1 MLQLLLG
8 ISGTGKSARMMEMLR
23 QRAEEGQYSILIVPE
38 QFTSST
44 ENALYHLLGDRL
56 SGYVSSYSFTSLA
69 EKLLGLYGG
78 VAVRTMTPA
87 GRAVL
92 VRRAMEQL
100 GENVVYYRRH
110 RRSAAFCQLCAETI
124 DELKSAGLTP
134 EKLEQLA
141 PGAGAG
147 RDKLDELARIFSAYE
162 ALLAGSAMD
171 PGDRLLAAAQ
181 RMQPEFFQEKAVFV
195 DEFDTFNAP
204 KKRLLERILTAA
216 PQVTVALCCDGLR
229 DSDGGLGLFSG
240 AKAVAGGLLRLAR
253 QNGVACAA
261 PMVLQKDLRHRELAP
276 LNQLLAGGFDREP
289 EQVMPLPGLTLWE
302 APSLSQEAKGVAAA
316 IRRLARQGVPYGK
329 MAVIC
334 RQSDAYLPALRY
346 EFGLAGIPL
355 FCDEPTT
362 AEHTAPAQA
371 VRAAAG
377 LLRTGLGTAGLMSL
391 VKTGLCALPE
401 DQQCAL
407 ENYAYTW
414 QLKAADWRTP
424 FTRSPAGF
432 SDRQE
437 QTDAQ
442 QLALAE
448 QARSLLVPKAQEF
461 LQKARGGTAAQV
473 SRQIYFLL
481 KGLGAE
487 EVLSQ
492 TAEGLRAQGGQGL
505 PAADELIREWNIVM
519 GLLDQM
525 ARLLG
530 EESLTPG
537 EYEDLFSLLLRT
549 SDLGHIPQSLD
560 AVIVTTAGRMRLAG
574 PEYCFV
580 VGLAEGEFPQA
591 PGDAGLLTH
600 ADRDALIRQG
610 VELPDCFE
618 NRAIRE
624 QVCFYKALTV
634 ASKGV
639 WLSWPGGAAGLP
651 CTSALAEVI
660 RAFAPPAPVLEA
672 WDFASTPAAALDLMG
687 QLWQQD
693 PSQAAAL
700 WQALEERGEMAPQLE
715 AVRRSAEAR
724 PFTVEDRQ
732 TMARLL
738 GRQMS
743 LSPSRVEQYY
753 QCRFAYFLKY
763 VLKLRPRRRAE
774 LSPDVSGSLVHW
786 VLENALKR
794 SGSGFAA
801 LEEQQVR
808 QLACQLT
815 EEYVQLY
822 LPEAGVRFSYLVGRL
837 KKSVQELLL
846 FIQKEQQQGAFR
858 PVALELGIGHGP
870 GDVRPVTLHTP
881 DGHAVQVVGKI
892 DRVDLLQENG
902 TSYLR
907 VLDYKTGT
915 KKFTLEDV
923 YCGLDCQMLL
933 YLFSLERSDDPR
945 FSHPTAA
952 GVLYLLADPAPQAES
967 RQEAAQART
976 YTTDGLVLDDE
987 TVIGAMDSAAT
998 GLFVPFSFKK
1008 DGSPRATQ
1016 KLASLEKL
1024 CRIRSHVDEL
1034 VIQMAQGLYAGQ
1046 IQARPL
1052 CRGQQSP
1059 CQWCDFRSVCGHQ
1072 DGRDEAVVECP
1083 ARPFEPEE
1091 KEEH

>member
-23 QRAEEGQYSILIVPE
+23 QRAQAGQYSILIVPE

-44 ENALYHLLGDRL
+44 ENALYQLLGDRL

-69 EKLLGLYGG
+69 EKLLALYGG
-78 VAVRTMTPA
+78 VAVKTMTPA

-100 GENVVYYRRH
+100 GEGVVYYRRH

-134 EKLEQLA
+134 EKLEELA
-141 PGAGAG
+141 LGAGAG
-147 RDKLDELARIFSAYE
+147 RDKLGELARIFSAYE
-162 ALLAGSAMD
+162 ALMAGSAMD
-171 PGDRLLAAAQ
+171 PGDRLLAAAE
-181 RMQPEFFQEKAVFV
+181 RMEEEFFREKAVFV

-204 KKRLLERILTAA
+204 KKRLLGRILAAA
-216 PQVTVALCCDGLR
+216 PQVTVALCCDGLH
-229 DSDGGLGLFSG
+229 DQDGGLGLFSG

-253 QNGVACAA
+253 QSGVSCAA
-261 PMVLQKDLRHRELAP
+261 PIVLEQDLRHQELAP
-276 LNQLLAGGFDREP
+276 LNRLLAGGP
-289 EQVMPLPGLTLWE
+289 VPLTPMPLPGLTLWE
-302 APSLSQEAKGVAAA
+302 APSLSEEAKGVAAA
-316 IRRLARQGVPYGK
+316 IRKLARQGVPYGS

-346 EFGLAGIPL
+346 EFGLAEIPM

-371 VRAAAG
+371 VRAAMG
-377 LLRTGLGTAGLMSL
+377 LLRTGLGTVGLMGL

-414 QLKAADWRTP
+414 QLKAADWRAP

-432 SDRQE
+432 SDRE
-437 QTDAQ
+437 EEGDAA

-448 QARSLLVPKAQEF
+448 EARGFLVPKAQDF
-461 LQKARGGTAAQV
+461 LQKVRGASATQV

-481 KGLGAE
+481 KALGAE
-487 EVLSQ
+487 QVLSD
-492 TAEGLRAQGGQGL
+492 TAAQLRGQGGQGI

-530 EESLTPG
+530 EEVLPPG
-537 EYEDLFSLLLRT
+537 EYDDLFCLLLRT

-574 PEYCFV
+574 PQYCFV

-634 ASKGV
+634 AAKGV
-639 WLSWPGGAAGLP
+639 WLSWPGGTGGLP

-660 RAFAPPAPVLEA
+660 QAFEPPAPALKTV
-672 WDFASTPAAALDLMG
+672 DYASTPQAALDLMG
-687 QLWQQD
+687 QLWQQA
-693 PSQAAAL
+693 PAQAAAL
-700 WQALEERGEMAPQLE
+700 WKALEQRPEMAPRLK
-715 AVRRSAEAR
+715 AVRRSADAR
-724 PFTVEDRQ
+724 PFTVEDEE
-732 TMARLL
+732 TMSQLL
-738 GRQMS
+738 GRQMN

-763 VLKLRPRRRAE
+763 VLKLRPRRKAE

-794 SGSGFAA
+794 CGSGFAA
-801 LEEQQVR
+801 MEEDEVR

-822 LPEAGVRFSYLVGRL
+822 LPQAGVRFSYLVSRL

-846 FIQKEQQQGAFR
+846 FIQKEQQQGSFR

-870 GDVRPVTLHTP
+870 EDVRPVTLHTP

-892 DRVDLLQENG
+892 DRVDLLEENG

-945 FSHPTAA
+945 FRHSTAA

-967 RQEAAQART
+967 REEAARART
-976 YTTDGLVLDDE
+976 YTTDGLILDDE
-987 TVIGAMDSAAT
+987 TVIEAMDSAAT

-1008 DGSPRATQ
+1008 DGTPRASQ
-1016 KLASLEKL
+1016 KLASLDKL
-1024 CRIRSHVDEL
+1024 CRIRTHVDDL

-1046 IQARPL
+1046 IQAEPL

-1072 DGRDEAVVECP
+1072 DGRGEKAVQCP
-1083 ARPFEPEE
+1083 AKPFEPQQEE
-1091 KEEH
+1091 ENP